1 MLAAKPRRKIVRTRA
16 NANENRLPSHNRILV
31 IRFRMVA
38 GRRSLFDRSAAG
50 RSLEKSAEARLEFI
64 GIPPRVVGP
73 TDSSQTCFDSQR
85 IAGVRGGLIPALESA
100 ALFLCSLMTK
110 FCWLHRVQPPR
121 PV

>member
-1 MLAAKPRRKIVRTRA
+1 MPAAKPRRKINRTRA
-16 NANENRLPSHNRILV
+16 NANENSLPSHNRILV
-31 IRFRMVA
+31 IRLRMVA
-38 GRRSLFDRSAAG
+38 GTRSLFDRSAAG
-50 RSLEKSAEARLEFI
+50 RPLEKSAEALEFI

-85 IAGVRGGLIPALESA
+85 VPSVRGGLIPALESA